1 MNLDEYSKNGFKLY
15 LEFANNIKSFLEK
28 AIKEK
33 EFTSSVLLVQA
44 RAKEKDS
51 LKKKLEPFSNE
62 ELENIE
68 NCVKDLAG
76 CRVILYTNS
85 HVNKFIES
93 GILVSEYFSIK
104 DNKYKYHFP
113 MNNNDPK
120 YEANHYIVSLNDK
133 LISSREY
140 KNFKG
145 FECEIQIH
153 TILNHVWAERTHDI
167 IYKKQGF
174 SEYGS
179 EIFNSIEKKADKLY
193 YHLLDAEYLLQKI
206 ECDKEKLLE
215 EKDFIAEGGLEQLR
229 SCKNNDDRHDI
240 LVKYKE
246 FVLPFQKYKDQEN
259 IKISQQLVEV
269 IEVARKS
276 DETPIHTVAGITSRQ
291 SYLDI
296 IQISIYILVELP
308 YIDMEKKFSL
318 LCELFV
324 SRKSDLEIDQ
334 ILNAIEQ
341 ISCYKYVEE
350 NKFNLFDQFK
360 ICRQI
365 EKFSE
370 KQYKLLTPVI
380 IRSLSTILEIKMIR
394 FTTLPYDENLVKLRV
409 EAFKLFETLYLLVN
423 TEQRTD
429 IFYRMWERIRIR
441 QPKGLSNELEIM
453 ILNDATRLIQFCLIN
468 IENEH
473 HRVLQI
479 MEHSF
484 FTLYC
489 DYHSSNCDNELS
501 KTIKE
506 LFDGITKFQ
515 ELLNKNREYVIYK
528 IFVGSETVYSH
539 EWEKASIDNKKQDSY
554 RKQKI
559 ENIIK
564 CIQFENS
571 KKWLKRMIYYSKIET
586 NDFNQYFLR
595 MLGEKKPVIIVQ
607 WIENLDENLKYF
619 LESMLIGLFKS
630 SKKNLYYGIIQKW
643 IKNNYNLQ
651 VIAIAQQKVDEPDL
665 PLLWQ
670 VVDVAKE
677 KNDSK
682 TLSEILVIAAKNCI
696 GEKNKEFQKMGLIC
710 IRECTK
716 QNGINWVK
724 KIYRYIHS
732 SFFNNLSDKKV
743 KIILRNIELFNEIDF
758 YTEKLLN
765 KLIENNPNIILKM
778 FVKRLKIEQKL
789 CQTNYIALPDK
800 FELIGNILKKF
811 PKEVINQT
819 KKYFI
824 ENDDTSK
831 YGVEKLIRAIYPKL
845 SKDLKSELQKEICS
859 SENNIDFVI
868 QILLTCKWNCYSYTI
883 LKTVISKLKEDD
895 IRVKKLEQKLM
906 DTGVVDSS
914 HEIYEIYEKRKNK
927 IENWKNDEN
936 PMVKKFADNITHKL
950 DIYMKRDKSL
960 LRD

>member
-1 MNLDEYSKNGFKLY
+1 MNLDEYYKNGFKLY
-15 LEFANNIKSFLEK
+15 LEFANNIKSILK
-28 AIKEK
+28 KTIKEK

-51 LKKKLEPFSNE
+51 LEKKLKYFSNE

-68 NCVKDLAG
+68 NCFKDLAG

-93 GILVSEYFSIK
+93 GLDSEYISIK
-104 DNKYKYHFP
+104 GDYNKYKYHFP

-140 KNFKG
+140 KKFKG

-153 TILNHVWAERTHDI
+153 TILNHVWAEITHDI
-167 IYKKQGF
+167 IYKKPDF

-179 EIFNSIEKKADKLY
+179 EIFNSIEKKADKLKN
-193 YHLLDAEYLLQKI
+193 HFLDAEYLLQKI

-215 EKDFIAEGGLEQLR
+215 EKVFIEKGGLEQLW
-229 SCKNNDDRHDI
+229 SCKNNDDRYDI

-276 DETPIHTVAGITSRQ
+276 YETPIHTVAGITSRQ

-296 IQISIYILVELP
+296 IQISIYILVEFP
-308 YIDMEKKFSL
+308 YIDTEKKFPL
-318 LCELFV
+318 LCELFI
-324 SRKSDLEIDQ
+324 SRKSDLEIDH

-341 ISCYKYVEE
+341 ISCYKYVEVK
-350 NKFNLFDQFK
+350 KFNLFDQFK

-380 IRSLSTILEIKMIR
+380 IRSLSTILEIKVIR
-394 FTTLPYDENLVKLRV
+394 FTTLPYNDDLVKLRV
-409 EAFKLFETLYLLVN
+409 EAFKLFETLYILVN
-423 TEQRTD
+423 TEQRIV
-429 IFYRMWERIRIR
+429 IFYCMWERIRI
-441 QPKGLSNELEIM
+441 QHPKGLSNELEIM

-506 LFDGITKFQ
+506 LFDGITIFQ
-515 ELLNKNREYVIYK
+515 ELLNKNCEYVIYK

-539 EWEKASIDNKKQDSY
+539 EWEKVSIDIKKQDSY

-586 NDFNQYFLR
+586 NDLLMFDYIQYFLK
-595 MLGEKKPVIIVQ
+595 MLGEKNPDIVVQ

-619 LESMLIGLFKS
+619 LVSMLIGLFKS

-643 IKNNYNLQ
+643 IKSNCNLEA
-651 VIAIAQQKVDEPDL
+651 IAKAQQKLDIPDRD
-665 PLLWQ
+665 LLWQ
-670 VVDVAKE
+670 ILDVAKE
-677 KNDSK
+677 NNDLK
-682 TLSEILVIAAKNCI
+682 TLSEILVTAVKNCTDEQKI
-696 GEKNKEFQKMGLIC
+696 EYKKMGLIC
-710 IRECTK
+710 IEESTK
-716 QNGINWVK
+716 QNGINWVA
-724 KIYRYIHS
+724 KISKYIHY
-732 SFFNNLSDKKV
+732 SFFDNLSGKEI
-743 KIILRNIELFNEIDF
+743 KIILQNIELFDEIDCF
-758 YTEKLLN
+758 TEMLL
-765 KLIENNPNIILKM
+765 KKFIENNPSIIIKM
-778 FVKRLKIEQKL
+778 FIKRLVIEQKL
-789 CQTNYIALPDK
+789 C
-800 FELIGNILKKF
+800 
-811 PKEVINQT
+811 
-819 KKYFI
+819 
-824 ENDDTSK
+824 
-831 YGVEKLIRAIYPKL
+831 
-845 SKDLKSELQKEICS
+845 
-859 SENNIDFVI
+859 
-868 QILLTCKWNCYSYTI
+868 
-883 LKTVISKLKEDD
+883 
-895 IRVKKLEQKLM
+895 
-906 DTGVVDSS
+906 
-914 HEIYEIYEKRKNK
+914 
-927 IENWKNDEN
+927 
-936 PMVKKFADNITHKL
+936 
-950 DIYMKRDKSL
+950 
-960 LRD
+960 